1 MTDTT
6 STSGPTTSGG
16 TDYTTID
23 FSPLVDLFDDE
34 VVTHSLVRDVPL
46 SGGRT
51 LALLTLDNGRDHTRP
66 NTLGP
71 VTLVEFAAALDDLA
85 ARASRGEI
93 HGVAVTGKPF
103 ILAAGADLSK
113 VSEIPS
119 RQVGKLLAQ
128 LGHHALG
135 KLGTLGVP
143 SFVFINGLALG
154 GGLEIALNA
163 DYRTVDQTVPAIAL
177 PEVFLGLI
185 PGWGGSYLLPNLVG
199 IENALKVII
208 ENPLKNNRTLTGADA
223 LELGIADVLFGSVTF
238 LEDSIR
244 WADGVIAGTTTV
256 KRPNAPGKIERLVKW
271 DAAIGI
277 ARKMLQSRIG
287 PIATSPYAALDLV
300 KAAKSGTRDEAFAR
314 EDDALADLISGD
326 QLPAS
331 IYAFNLVQKRAKRPA
346 GAPDKALARPIT
358 KVGVIGAGL
367 MASQFALLFV
377 RRLKVPVVITDLD
390 QARVDKGVAYIHG
403 EIATLQTKGRINADE
418 ANRLRAL
425 VTGTTDKADFA
436 DADWVI
442 EAVFEE
448 LGVKQDVF
456 AEIEKHISPTAILAT
471 NTSSLSV
478 EQIGAKLAHPE
489 RLVGFHFFN
498 PVAVMPLIEVV
509 NTPATDDVAL
519 STAMVIAGKLKKN
532 AVITRDT
539 PGFVVNRVLAKLLG
553 EAMHAVDT
561 GTPFEVVNGAL
572 SPFGLPM
579 TPFELLELVGLK
591 VGAHVLDT
599 HHAAFPDRFFESTN
613 LHRLAEHGTI
623 LERNSK
629 GQVTGFDK
637 GAQKIVA
644 GGTSPMTAEQIL
656 RRIEDGLADEIKR
669 MLDDDVVHAPEDIDL
684 CMLLGAGWP
693 FQMGGIT
700 PYLDRVDA
708 SERAFGGTFHTPMI
722 RGVGSA
728 VPTGDS
734 VLN

>member
-1 MTDTT
+1 M
-6 STSGPTTSGG
+6 SNYSEL
-16 TDYTTID
+16 D
-23 FSPLVDLFDDE
+23 FTPLVELSADE
-34 VVTHSLVRDVPL
+34 VVTHCYVHDVPL
-46 SGGRT
+46 SGGKI
-51 LALLTLDNGRDHTRP
+51 LALVTLDNGRDHTRP

-71 VTLVEFAAALDDLA
+71 ITLLEFAMTMDLLRERAALGA
-85 ARASRGEI
+85 I

-119 RQVGKLLAQ
+119 LATGKLLAQ
-128 LGHHALG
+128 LGHYALG
-135 KLGTLGVP
+135 KQAELGVP

-163 DYRTVDQTVPAIAL
+163 DYRTVDATVPAIAL
-177 PEVFLGLI
+177 PEVSLGLI
-185 PGWGGSYLLPNLVG
+185 PGWGGSYLLPNLIG

-208 ENPLKNNRTLTGADA
+208 ENPLKHRTLKAADA
-223 LELGIADVLFGSVTF
+223 LELGIADVQFASARF
-238 LEDSIR
+238 LEQSIE
-244 WADGVIAGTTTV
+244 WADGVIAGKTKV
-256 KRPNAPGKIERLVKW
+256 ARPNTPGKVERLVKW
-271 DAAIGI
+271 DVAVGV
-277 ARKMLQSRIG
+277 ARKMLENRIG
-287 PIATSPYAALDLV
+287 TVARSPYIALDLL
-300 KAAKSGTRDEAFAR
+300 KAAKSGSRQEGFER
-314 EDDALADLISGD
+314 EDDSLAELISGD
-326 QLPAS
+326 QLQAS

-346 GAPDKALARPIT
+346 GAPDKALARPIK

-377 RRLKVPVVITDLD
+377 RRLRVPVVITDLD

-403 EIATLQTKGRINADE
+403 EILTLETKNRISPDE

-425 VTGTTDKADFA
+425 VTGTTDKAQFA

-456 AEIEKHISPTAILAT
+456 AEIEKHISPDAILAT

-498 PVAVMPLIEVV
+498 PVAIMPLIEVV
-509 NTPATDDVAL
+509 NTPRTNDATL
-519 STAMVIAGKLKKN
+519 STAMVVAAKLRKN

-539 PGFVVNRVLAKLLG
+539 PGFVVNRLLAKLLG

-561 GTPFEVVNGAL
+561 GTPFEVVDGSLA
-572 SPFGLPM
+572 PFGMPM

-599 HHAAFPDRFFESTN
+599 HHAAFPDRFFESAN
-613 LHRLAEHGTI
+613 LHKLAEHGTI
-623 LERNSK
+623 LERDAK
-629 GQVTGFDK
+629 GRIKGFDK
-637 GAQKIVA
+637 GAVKIVA
-644 GGTSPMTAEQIL
+644 GGQTPMTAEQIL
-656 RRIEDGLADEIKR
+656 RRIGDGLADEIKR
-669 MLDDDVVHAPEDIDL
+669 MLDDGVVHAAEDIDL
-684 CMLLGAGWP
+684 CMILGANWP

-700 PYLDRVDA
+700 PYLDRVGA
-708 SERAFGGTFHTPMI
+708 SERVFQGTFRTPPI
-722 RGVGSA
+722 RGVAAAGLPA
-728 VPTGDS
+728 TRTTVGD
-734 VLN
+734 